1 MGGTSIKTA
10 HLNMLASIIVTTCCS
25 QQQLEYQTLA
35 LKIGHPTS
43 AEWQK
48 FTKIVG
54 KLRQLCL
61 LWKWSEQHSNTWQ
74 QRALIFKVVTFILT
88 WTETVLIKFSTT
100 TEESESWSKDA
111 ALNSNRYIITSLAA
125 AAPVKFQGKGL
136 NHRELLIVKDFFT
149 AHIKG

>member
-1 MGGTSIKTA
+1 MSFNSYRFTWECMKSFSHLILHCSKKPLEKQQPTTLQPKNLCLDMGGTSIKTA

-35 LKIGHPTS
+35 LKIGHPTL

-48 FTKIVG
+48 FTKTVG
-54 KLRQLCL
+54 KMRQLCL

-74 QRALIFKVVTFILT
+74 QRALIFKVVTFLMT

-100 TEESESWSKDA
+100 TTTRIW
-111 ALNSNRYIITSLAA
+111 IMI
-125 AAPVKFQGKGL
+125 
-136 NHRELLIVKDFFT
+136 
-149 AHIKG
+149 